1 LISSGLILE
10 QSVFQREYRPLE
22 VITGQNI
29 EISSEQNA
37 VLEGLSLRIASKEGR
52 KKMGQSRS
60 QPMR

>member
-52 KKMGQSRS
+52 KKMG
-60 QPMR
+60 

>member
-1 LISSGLILE
+1 VTSLISSGLILE

-52 KKMGQSRS
+52 KKMG
-60 QPMR
+60 